1 MMIFKCAIM
10 DTLETN
16 ATENA
21 DTVYKPTTAIMLT
34 EVAWTD
40 VYTDTEGTI
49 ATKVCTI
56 FIE

>member
-1 MMIFKCAIM
+1 M

-21 DTVYKPTTAIMLT
+21 GTVYKPTTAIMLT